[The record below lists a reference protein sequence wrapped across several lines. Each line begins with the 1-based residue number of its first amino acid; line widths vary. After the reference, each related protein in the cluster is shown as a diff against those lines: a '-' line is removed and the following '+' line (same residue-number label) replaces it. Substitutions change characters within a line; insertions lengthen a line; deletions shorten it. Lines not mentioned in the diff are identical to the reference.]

1 MKTAKGGNNVMLN
14 EISFEAGSLET
25 MIERLFKT
33 MNSIDKQWSEKVEP
47 ASQKQIHALE
57 EIADLKQ
64 HGKSIPYAYLLFL
77 EEMGQND
84 NGLLEQ
90 EWDGYTEVN
99 IDSILR
105 DYLRYIDEF
114 DIDMNKYMLF
124 STHWSESVLFLKLT
138 EGENPPVYKFD
149 GQLLLFS
156 GSFENYLFQMA
167 FRKVED
173 TQFLY
178 QTEFAASPKRFREIL
193 SEKSVQN
200 IQWTTRMELIE
211 SLLEPY
217 QLQKTWFSDE
227 VHFYGISSEYIIHVD
242 LSWALNITV
251 SSDNHIVF
259 QKMNRSL
266 ARLFGIQPKH
276 YKKLNKAE

>member
-33 MNSIDKQWSEKVEP
+33 MNSLDKQWSEKVEP

-114 DIDMNKYMLF
+114 DIDMNEYMLF

-178 QTEFAASPKRFREIL
+178 QTELAASPKRFREIL

>member
-1 MKTAKGGNNVMLN
+1 MLN

-33 MNSIDKQWSEKVEP
+33 MNSIDKQWSEKVES
-47 ASQKQIHALE
+47 ATQKQIHALE
-57 EIADLKQ
+57 EIAGLKQ
-64 HGKSIPYAYLLFL
+64 HGRSIPYAYLLFL

-114 DIDMNKYMLF
+114 DIDINEYMLF

-149 GQLLLFS
+149 GQLFS

-167 FRKVED
+167 FRKAED

-178 QTEFAASPKRFREIL
+178 QVKFAASPKRFREIL
-193 SEKSVQN
+193 SEKSTEN
-200 IQWTTRMELIE
+200 IQWTMRMELIE
-211 SLLEPY
+211 YLLEPY

-227 VHFYGISSEYIIHVD
+227 VNFYGVSSEYSIHVD

-251 SSDNHIVF
+251 SSDNHSVF
-259 QKMNRSL
+259 QKINRSL
-266 ARLFGIQPKH
+266 TRLFGIQPKY
-276 YKKLNKAE
+276 YKNHNKAEQRASK

>member
-1 MKTAKGGNNVMLN
+1 MKTVRGGNNVLLN
-14 EISFEAGSLET
+14 EISFEAGPLET
-25 MIERLFKT
+25 MMERLFKT
-33 MNSIDKQWSEKVEP
+33 MNSIDQQWSEKVEP

-57 EIADLKQ
+57 EISGLRQ

-105 DYLRYIDEF
+105 DYIRYINKF
-114 DIDMNKYMLF
+114 DMDMNKYMLF

-138 EGENPPVYKFD
+138 EEENPPVYKFD
-149 GQLLLFS
+149 GQLFS
-156 GSFENYLFQMA
+156 GSFENYLFQMS

-178 QTEFAASPKRFREIL
+178 QIELVASPKRFREIL
-193 SEKSVQN
+193 SEKSMQS

-211 SLLEPY
+211 YLLKPY

-227 VHFYGISSEYIIHVD
+227 VRFYGISSEYIMCVD

-251 SSDNHIVF
+251 SSDDHSTL
-259 QKMNRSL
+259 QKKSRSL

-276 YKKLNKAE
+276 YKKFNKAE

>member
-1 MKTAKGGNNVMLN
+1 MLN
-14 EISFEAGSLET
+14 EIAFEAGSLET
-25 MIERLFKT
+25 MIERLYKT
-33 MNSIDKQWSEKVEP
+33 MNAIDKQWSEKVEP

-105 DYLRYIDEF
+105 DYLRYTDAF
-114 DIDMNKYMLF
+114 DIDMNEYMLF

-138 EGENPPVYKFD
+138 EGENPPVHKFD
-149 GQLLLFS
+149 GQLFS
-156 GSFENYLFQMA
+156 SSFENYLFQMA
-167 FRKVED
+167 FRKMQD
-173 TQFLY
+173 TQYLY
-178 QTEFAASPKRFREIL
+178 QIEFAASPKKFREIL
-193 SEKSVQN
+193 FEKSVQG
-200 IQWTTRMELIE
+200 IQWTTQMELIE
-211 SLLEPY
+211 HLLEPY

-227 VHFYGISSEYIIHVD
+227 IHFYGISSEYIIHVD

-251 SSDNHIVF
+251 SSDDYRVL
-259 QKMNRSL
+259 QKMDKSL
-266 ARLFGIQPKH
+266 AHLFGIQSKR
-276 YKKLNKAE
+276 YEELNKAQ

>member
-1 MKTAKGGNNVMLN
+1 MLK
-14 EISFEAGSLET
+14 EFSFEAGSLET

-114 DIDMNKYMLF
+114 DIDMNEYMLF

-149 GQLLLFS
+149 GQLFS
-156 GSFENYLFQMA
+156 GSLRTIYFKWHSGK
-167 FRKVED
+167 RKIHSFYIRLNLRLPQRDFVR
-173 TQFLY
+173 FY
-178 QTEFAASPKRFREIL
+178 PK
-193 SEKSVQN
+193 SQ
-200 IQWTTRMELIE
+200 
-211 SLLEPY
+211 
-217 QLQKTWFSDE
+217 QKIFNGQCGW
-227 VHFYGISSEYIIHVD
+227 
-242 LSWALNITV
+242 N
-251 SSDNHIVF
+251 
-259 QKMNRSL
+259 
-266 ARLFGIQPKH
+266 
-276 YKKLNKAE
+276 